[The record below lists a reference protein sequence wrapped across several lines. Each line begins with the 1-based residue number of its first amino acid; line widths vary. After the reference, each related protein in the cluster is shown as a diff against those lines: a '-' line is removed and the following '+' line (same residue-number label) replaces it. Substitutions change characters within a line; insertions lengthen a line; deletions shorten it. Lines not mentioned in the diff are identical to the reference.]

1 MIKIKV
7 YNRNLFELVPAIR
20 CLGNFLDQKFFSYEE
35 WMESPLNSLKRVL
48 IDSVS
53 EELVLRSTENER

>member
-20 CLGNFLDQKFFSYEE
+20 GLGNFLNQKIFSYEE

-48 IDSVS
+48 IDCVS
-53 EELVLRSTENER
+53 EELVLRSMEIER